1 MMTTQAEIEEL
12 SSEEYSLREEKWRI
26 GQAEKAGFEIFRGD
40 PNTLTFDLDGEEALA
55 EFRVRVKILEQKAF
69 QPVVQISRS
78 KSGNYHAVV
87 KIMATRPL
95 EEPVR
100 LAIQACLGSEW
111 KREFLGILRYLNDQK
126 SVSMLFRPQPLEI
139 VE

>member
-1 MMTTQAEIEEL
+1 MTTTEAEIVEL
-12 SSEEYSLREEKWRI
+12 CGEEYSLKEEKWRI
-26 GQAEKAGFEIFRGD
+26 ERAEKAGLEIFRGG

-55 EFRVRVKILEQKAF
+55 EFRIRVQMLEAKAF
-69 QPVVQISRS
+69 QPVVQITKS

-87 KIMATRPL
+87 QILATRPL

-100 LAIQACLGSEW
+100 IALQAALGSDW
-111 KREFLGILRYLNDQK
+111 KREFLGVLRYIDNQK
-126 SVSMLFRPQPLEI
+126 SVSLLFRPQPLEI